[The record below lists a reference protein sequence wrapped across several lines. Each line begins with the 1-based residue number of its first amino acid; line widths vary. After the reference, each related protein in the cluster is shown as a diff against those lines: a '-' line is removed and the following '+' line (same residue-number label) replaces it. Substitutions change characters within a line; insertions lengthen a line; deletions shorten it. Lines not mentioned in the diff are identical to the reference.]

1 MNSTKSIAGESP
13 PSSKSPTSAYP
24 LVSFEAGDVD
34 IAGYTDLRDACLKH
48 GFLPSFRSGMII
60 DVAMLAPAD
69 EAAVMA
75 IRRRTH
81 QEVHRFGI
89 TEQDFDRAVAQLE
102 ACPAAAMS
110 AASSDE
116 IPRRPN
122 AWDFVRHSARE
133 IAGEMVR
140 FAFAAG
146 ASDLLLDDQE
156 EWMDV
161 AIKVAG
167 QKEILPPVERGQS
180 AVLLKAFKEIAGLA
194 THTVNIWQSGAA
206 SFPVGHGRRADLRLE
221 ITPTVH
227 GESLVARVQDRD
239 QQLARMRQLPFTY
252 SQQQRITQAC
262 LRQAQGLIIATGPT
276 GHGKTTTLYSCLG
289 QLDRSRLNIRTL
301 EDPVE
306 FHVPWITQIPVGAGT
321 GRSFG
326 DGLKSLLRQAP
337 NVILMGEIRDS
348 IVAQTCNEAVDTGH
362 LIFAT
367 LHTRDAIGVVA
378 RLLDLGL
385 TGRQIA
391 NTLLLAIGQR
401 LVRRLCPHCRRPT
414 PITRSQAQHFAQYSL
429 QPPNLLHLPGGCP
442 RCGEQG
448 EREVTAVFEFLYPA
462 AGDELTDLIGR
473 ATKETFHESALRA
486 SWIERGGS
494 SLVREA
500 LLLAARGEIAYAEV
514 LKFERNPPLDAE

>member
-1 MNSTKSIAGESP
+1 MTATAATLAAESYP
-13 PSSKSPTSAYP
+13 PVP
-24 LVSFEAGDVD
+24 FEPEDVD
-34 IAGYTDLRDACLKH
+34 ATAYVELREACLKH
-48 GFLPSFRSGMII
+48 GFLPSFRCGIVL
-60 DVAMLAPAD
+60 DVAMIAPAD
-69 EAAVMA
+69 EAAVVA

-89 TEQDFDRAVAQLE
+89 SEDDFDRAIARLETRSPSVQL
-102 ACPAAAMS
+102 AIAN
-110 AASSDE
+110 DE
-116 IPRRPN
+116 IPRRPC
-122 AWDFVRHSARE
+122 AWDFVRHTARE
-133 IAGEMVR
+133 IASEMVC
-140 FAFAAG
+140 FAFATG
-146 ASDLLLDDQE
+146 ASDLLLDEQE

-206 SFPVGHGRRADLRLE
+206 SFPVGNDRRADLRIE
-221 ITPTVH
+221 ITPSVH
-227 GESLVARVQDRD
+227 GESLVARVQDRER
-239 QQLARMRQLPFTY
+239 QLARMRQLPFTDP
-252 SQQQRITQAC
+252 QQQQIAQAC

-348 IVAQTCNEAVDTGH
+348 AVAQTCNEAVDTGH

-401 LVRRLCPHCRRPT
+401 LVRKLCPHCRRAA
-414 PITRSQAQHFAQYSL
+414 PITRMQARHFEQYGL
-429 QPPNLLHLPGGCP
+429 PAPDMLHVPSGCP
-442 RCGEQG
+442 
-448 EREVTAVFEFLYPA
+448 Y
-462 AGDELTDLIGR
+462 
-473 ATKETFHESALRA
+473 
-486 SWIERGGS
+486 
-494 SLVREA
+494 
-500 LLLAARGEIAYAEV
+500 
-514 LKFERNPPLDAE
+514 

>member
-1 MNSTKSIAGESP
+1 MNSEFAVVPFDVE
-13 PSSKSPTSAYP
+13 
-24 LVSFEAGDVD
+24 DVD
-34 IAGYTDLRDACLKH
+34 VASYADLRDACLRH
-48 GFLPSFRSGMII
+48 GFLPTFRHGMII

-69 EAAVMA
+69 EAAVTA
-75 IRRRTH
+75 IRRLTH

-89 TEQDFDRAVAQLE
+89 SERDFDRSVAQLE
-102 ACPAAAMS
+102 ARPPLVPETAIAA
-110 AASSDE
+110 DE
-116 IPRRPN
+116 ILQRPE
-122 AWDFVRHSARE
+122 AWDFARHSARE
-133 IAGEMVR
+133 IASEMVR
-140 FAFAAG
+140 LAFAAG

-180 AVLLKAFKEIAGLA
+180 AMLMKAFKEIAGLA

-206 SFPVGHGRRADLRLE
+206 SFPVSDARRADLRIE

-239 QQLARMRQLPFTY
+239 RQIARMRRLPFADP
-252 SQQQRITQAC
+252 QQRRIAEAC

-326 DGLKSLLRQAP
+326 EGLKSLLRQAP

-385 TGRQIA
+385 TGHQIA
-391 NTLLLAIGQR
+391 NALLLAVGQR
-401 LVRRLCPHCRRPT
+401 LVRKLCPHCRRT
-414 PITRSQAQHFAQYSL
+414 APITRVQALHFKQYGL
-429 QPPNLLHLPGGCP
+429 EPPEELHVPSGCP

-448 EREVTAVFEFLYPA
+448 ECEVTAVFEFLYPPVS
-462 AGDELTDLIGR
+462 DELTDLIGR
-473 ATKETFHESALRA
+473 ASKETFREAALRGL
-486 SWIERGGS
+486 WTEKGGS

-500 LLLAARGEIAYAEV
+500 LLLAARGDIAYAEV
-514 LKFERNPPLDAE
+514 LKFERNPPLDMS